1 MKDVA
6 HISYEGGGLIIPVHT
21 PYERQLL
28 VEHVEAST
36 KRHGCIRLEVNRRHW
51 TISMNNGRRSVCA
64 LCSQWPDN
72 LTYPGGSKGKLSVV
86 STRATL
92 CTDGTCELA
101 PAGGH
106 A

>member
-6 HISYEGGGLIIPVHT
+6 HISFEGGGLIVPVHT
-21 PYERQLL
+21 PYERELL

-36 KRHGCIRLEVNRRHW
+36 KRLGSVQLEVNRRHW
-51 TISMNNGRRSVCA
+51 TISMNNGLGAVCA
-64 LCSQWPDN
+64 ACSQWPDN
-72 LTYPGGSKGKLSVV
+72 LTYPSGATGKLSVV
-86 STRATL
+86 STRAAP

-101 PAGGH
+101 PAGGE